1 MNSPWLSPRST
12 ADGSGYAGEE
22 SLPATTSPDYALST
36 QDFSTPSTGWQ
47 LDDFV
52 LDPGYVASREEL
64 RWLMLNTAQTAPSS
78 PAHVD
83 SFASEA
89 DQQGGETLS
98 SAQHQSSHL
107 LSQGRRVEYFKNY
120 ISQVAPW
127 LDMFDSSRAF
137 GIQVPL
143 LAQTSPALLCA
154 ILAISA
160 RQMER
165 KEASNGTPTPQKSF
179 DSLELYQESIRL
191 LTPLLEAHDPAVI
204 PICVILCCL
213 EMMSASARDWRRH
226 LEGCAALFDAFQ
238 VHGFCGGLLQAVFW
252 CHARMDLCGA
262 LISDGTQSTIIP
274 PIAWL
279 SPGTDEA
286 NARQCFHKMQSP
298 DMHAN
303 YAVYLCAKACELISD
318 RTHHD
323 ELGVSNGCTAEVFS
337 SRWTRLWDDLQAWI
351 DDRPHELL
359 PLQTVESQPFPQI
372 LYLHWAAI
380 SSNQLHHTA
389 CLMLLGSMPKR
400 QSPIPGVTGSS
411 IWHAKRICGISLT
424 NPHHG
429 CLNNAIQPLWLAGRL
444 LSHESEHSILVDL
457 IRDIESTTGW
467 GTCWRIPDLGAA
479 WGYSVRKH
487 SRSRYAH
494 EDLSRDLHTG

>member
-1 MNSPWLSPRST
+1 MASPLFSPRST
-12 ADGSGYAGEE
+12 LDGQGRSSGADEDLRDAEYRVSIEE
-22 SLPATTSPDYALST
+22 
-36 QDFSTPSTGWQ
+36 FSTPSTGWQ

-64 RWLMLNTAQTAPSS
+64 RWLMLNTAQTAPPS
-78 PAHVD
+78 PVHGD
-83 SFASEA
+83 SFISGL
-89 DQQGGETLS
+89 DTHSGEDRS
-98 SAQHQSSHL
+98 STQHTTSHL
-107 LSQGRRVEYFKNY
+107 LSQGRRIEYLKNY

-137 GIQVPL
+137 GMQVPL

-160 RQMER
+160 RQKER
-165 KEASNGTPTPQKSF
+165 KDASDGKSTPQKSF
-179 DSLELYQESIRL
+179 DSLELYQEAIRL
-191 LTPLLEAHDPAVI
+191 LTPLLQAHDQAVI

-226 LEGCAALFDAFQ
+226 LEGCAALFDAFE

-262 LISDGTQSTIIP
+262 LISDGTQSTMIP

-279 SPGTDEA
+279 PPGTDES
-286 NARQCFHKMQSP
+286 NVRQTFKNIQSP

-303 YAVYLCAKACELISD
+303 YAVYLCAKACELVSD

-323 ELGVSNGCTAEVFS
+323 ELGAPNGCTAEVFT

-351 DDRPHELL
+351 DDRPNELV
-359 PLQTVESQPFPQI
+359 PLQIIESKPFPQI

-380 SSNQLHHTA
+380 SSNQLYHTA
-389 CLMLLGSMPKR
+389 CILMLGSMSR
-400 QSPIPGVTGSS
+400 RHSHVPGLTGSS

-424 NPHHG
+424 NPHQG

-444 LSHESEHSILVDL
+444 LSHESEHTILVDL

-479 WGYSVRKH
+479 WGYSVRKS
-487 SRSRYAH
+487 SRSKNVPLGQRQNTQ
-494 EDLSRDLHTG
+494 TG